1 MPSPQIA
8 ILATIA
14 ASFLAAVLVPGPS
27 SITVM
32 RTSLSCGARSG
43 IGTAIGVACSNS
55 FYAAAAAFG
64 LVAIIEAS
72 GTAFAI
78 LKIVGGLYLL
88 HLGLRMLVSRKRVT
102 VQADSV
108 LAIPFHRALLRGILI
123 DLSNPKT
130 IMAFLGIFA
139 VAFPAHP
146 SLSLSVLSVA
156 IIGGI
161 SLTWHCLLG
170 YLFAR
175 PGLRQA
181 YHRAGRWIDGIAGAV
196 IGTFGAA
203 LAASSL

>member
-1 MPSPQIA
+1 MSSTQIA
-8 ILATIA
+8 TLATIA

-27 SITVM
+27 SLTVM
-32 RTSLSCGARSG
+32 RTSLSSGARSG
-43 IGTAIGVACSNS
+43 IATAIGVATGNS
-55 FYAAAAAFG
+55 LYAAAAAFG

-88 HLGLRMLVSRKRVT
+88 HLGLRMLISRKRVA

-108 LAIPFHRALLRGILI
+108 VEMPIHRALLRGVLI

-130 IMAFLGIFA
+130 VMAFLGIFA
-139 VAFPAHP
+139 IAFPAHP

-175 PGLRQA
+175 PSLRHA
-181 YHRAGRWIDGIAGAV
+181 YHRAGHWIDRIAGAV
-196 IGTFGAA
+196 IGSFGAA
-203 LAASSL
+203 IAASSL